1 MARALNSNQQA
12 AATRQP
18 SGIHAL
24 SSTILLLIA
33 KAETENKIKIIKNK
47 KIELRK
53 NKSWNS

>member
-33 KAETENKIKIIKNK
+33 KAETENKIKNYKEQKNRTK
-47 KIELRK
+47 KK
-53 NKSWNS
+53 